1 MSMKVITKSKNEA
14 GFTYC
19 EKPIPEDLKP
29 NEVLIKVKSVSVCGT
44 DVHIYEWDQWS
55 QNRIKPPL
63 TVGHEFSGEVVKL
76 GSEVKLV
83 KIGDLVSS
91 ESHIICGVC
100 EYCLS
105 GNGHVCP
112 NTKVIGVDVDGCFA
126 EYLKIPEENLFIDK
140 SGLDPIYL
148 SVFEPLGN
156 AVHAVRHFDIKNKD
170 VVIIGAGP
178 IGLMGIDVA
187 RASGARKIIVTEINE
202 YRINL
207 AKELGADYVLNPTKE
222 DVVSKIRSLTNGE
235 GCDVAVDFSGSI
247 VAINQ
252 ALDYLK
258 PNGALSILGVF
269 RKNIDL
275 DLNKIVFKGLHI
287 YGVTGRRIPETW
299 NQLDELLQKKALN
312 FDKFVTHQFKFS
324 EMEEAVKIMRE
335 GKSGKVVLTLWEKM
349 TH

>member
-1 MSMKVITKSKNEA
+1 MKMKVVTKSQKSL
-14 GFTYC
+14 GFTYS
-19 EKPIPEDLKP
+19 EKAIPDNLLP
-29 NEVLIKVKSVSVCGT
+29 NEVLIKVKTVSVCGT
-44 DVHIYEWDQWS
+44 DVHIYNWDKWS
-55 QNRIKPPL
+55 QNRIKPPV
-63 TVGHEFSGEVVKL
+63 TVGHEFAGQVIEVGEDVT
-76 GSEVKLV
+76 LV
-83 KIGDLVSS
+83 KEGDLVSS
-91 ESHIICGVC
+91 ESHIICGKC
-100 EYCLS
+100 EYCQS

-112 NTKVIGVDVDGCFA
+112 NTKLIGVDIDGCFA
-126 EYLKIPEENLFIDK
+126 EYVKVPEENLYIDK
-140 SGLDPIYL
+140 SGLNPIYL
-148 SVFEPLGN
+148 SVLEPLGN
-156 AVHAVRHFDIKNKD
+156 AVHAVTHFDVKD
-170 VVIIGAGP
+170 KVVVIIGAGP

-187 RASGARKIIVTEINE
+187 RASGARQIIVTEINE

-335 GKSGKVVLTLWEKM
+335 GKSGKVVLTL
-349 TH
+349 